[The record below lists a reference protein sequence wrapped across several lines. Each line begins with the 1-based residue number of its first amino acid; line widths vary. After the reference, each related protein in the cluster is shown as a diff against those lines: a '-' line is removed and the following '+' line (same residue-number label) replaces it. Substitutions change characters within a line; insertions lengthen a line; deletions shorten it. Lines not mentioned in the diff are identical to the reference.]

1 MKWIALLLL
10 LGLPVMASANERV
23 VNGVVMS
30 CMKDGVRHYS
40 SNIVA
45 GCADYRAINYQYVE
59 RILKPGEVAIYR
71 CEVSGGEPTYTN
83 KAGFGCSYVA
93 SYFENQK
100 PQPHRRVAQPAI
112 SVGNY
117 SCTSDCSGHRAGYEW
132 ARNRGI
138 SDAYQCT
145 GNSQSFIEGC
155 RAFTEGH
162 PGF

>member
-10 LGLPVMASANERV
+10 LGLPLLASANERV
-23 VNGVVMS
+23 VNGVVLS

-40 SNIVA
+40 TKIVE
-45 GCADYRAINYQYVE
+45 GCAEYRAINYQYVE

-71 CEVSGGEPTYTN
+71 CQGTDGKPTYRSN
-83 KAGFGCSYVA
+83 AGVGCNYVA
-93 SYFENQK
+93 SYFEAQGPK
-100 PQPHRRVAQPAI
+100 AARREAPPAA
-112 SVGNY
+112 SFGNY

>member
-1 MKWIALLLL
+1 MKWVASLLF
-10 LGLPVMASANERV
+10 LGLPLIVSADERV
-23 VNGVVMS
+23 VNGVVIS

-40 SNIVA
+40 TQVIE

-59 RILKPGEVAIYR
+59 RVLRPGEVALYR
-71 CEVSGGEPTYTN
+71 CQAPGGEPTYTS
-83 KAGFGCSYVA
+83 KAGPGCTYVS
-93 SYFENQK
+93 SYFETGQ
-100 PQPHRRVAQPAI
+100 PQPTRRFAQPRPGAG
-112 SVGNY
+112 SY
-117 SCTSDCSGHRAGYEW
+117 SCSSDCSGHRAGYEW

-138 SDAYQCT
+138 SSSSQCT